1 MLAEYLQAPVT
12 TSLGGRG
19 AIPEDHPLCLI
30 TAAPGKGAIVAQAEA
45 DVVLVAGCRL
55 GALDLWGRPPAWG
68 EPHVQKTIQID
79 VSGDVVGLN
88 RPVDVGIVGEAK
100 STLKTLLES
109 VKEYTPPRRENPY
122 LNKYKRLEER

>member
-1 MLAEYLQAPVT
+1 
-12 TSLGGRG
+12 
-19 AIPEDHPLCLI
+19 
-30 TAAPGKGAIVAQAEA
+30 
-45 DVVLVAGCRL
+45 
-55 GALDLWGRPPAWG
+55 
-68 EPHVQKTIQID
+68 VQKTIQID

-100 STLKTLLES
+100 STLKALLES